1 MRNRSIL
8 VAASLIFIAS
18 VPAFAQ
24 DMALTDPV
32 LDQFITGLNAERA
45 ELDKV
50 GAQLTEIDDKI
61 AKFKECSELLKEAGG
76 LGGKSGLAA
85 KVAMKAKC
93 GATSDDGMRKDRAKL
108 LDQPEK
114 IGAAAAGMKR
124 GDYAHMKERVT
135 GYLNGARNYSSAEL
149 KALNARAQALSDAMR
164 IPLSAANANNEDRG
178 TGISGRIGNAI
189 AGQVRMFT
197 PDMTWAYVSY
207 LWGMMYMSGAT
218 MFEQPYKPGQ
228 WTKWEIKDAS
238 QADTKMVLER
248 ALLSR
253 EGDGSEWWRI
263 KSINVSP
270 ESSDT
275 ITLESQ
281 FKKMDESGIAMQVV
295 RMRGKLPGDTEGK
308 ELMVPQHLSML
319 SMTAFPFK
327 PTPES
332 VAGATVG
339 TESIKVGSSS
349 YSSKHVKFGAGGGNM
364 EWWLADN
371 APGGVVRIQ
380 FTGQEKDEK
389 WIMEMVGAG
398 SGAKSELGVK

>member
-1 MRNRSIL
+1 MRRPMLAAAFMIL
-8 VAASLIFIAS
+8 MAS
-18 VPAFAQ
+18 VSAHAQ
-24 DMALTDPV
+24 DMALTAPV
-32 LDQFITGLNAERA
+32 LDQFLTGLNAERA

-50 GAQLTEIDDKI
+50 ADKIAELDDKI
-61 AKFKECSELLKEAGG
+61 AKFRECSSLLNDAGG

-93 GATSDDGMRKDRAKL
+93 GATSEDGYRKDRAKL

-114 IGAAAAGMKR
+114 TGAAAAGMQR
-124 GDYAHMKERVT
+124 GAYAHMKERVT

-149 KALNARAQALSDAMR
+149 SALASHADALSKAMQ
-164 IPLSAANANNEDRG
+164 IPLSQASASNEDRG
-178 TGISGRIGNAI
+178 TGVSGRIGNAI

-207 LWGMMYMSGAT
+207 LWGLMYMSGAT
-218 MFEQPYKPGQ
+218 MFEQPYQPGQ
-228 WTKWEIKDAS
+228 WTQWEIKDGS
-238 QADTKMVLER
+238 QPDTRLVLER

-253 EGDGSEWWRI
+253 EADGSEWWRI
-263 KSINVSP
+263 KSINATP
-270 ESSDT
+270 QSSDT

-281 FKKMDESGIAMQVV
+281 FKKMDDSGIAMQVV

-319 SMTAFPFK
+319 AMTAFPFK

-332 VAGATVG
+332 INGATVG
-339 TESIKVGSSS
+339 TESIRVGSTS
-349 YSSKHVKFGAGGGNM
+349 YSSKHVKFGAGAGNM
-364 EWWLADN
+364 EWWLADK
-371 APGGVVRIQ
+371 APGGVVRVQ
-380 FTGQEKDEK
+380 FSGEEADQK
-389 WIMEMVGAG
+389 WTMEMTGAG

>member
-1 MRNRSIL
+1 MRNRPIL
-8 VAASLIFIAS
+8 LAALMLFVTS
-18 VPAFAQ
+18 VTAHAQ
-24 DMALTDPV
+24 DMALNDAV
-32 LDQFITGLNAERA
+32 LDQFLAGLNAERA

-50 GAQLTEIDDKI
+50 GDKLTEIDDKI
-61 AKFKECSELLKEAGG
+61 AKFRECSEFLKEAGG

-93 GATSDDGMRKDRAKL
+93 GATGDDGMRKDRAKL

-124 GDYAHMKERVT
+124 NAYAHMKERVT
-135 GYLNGARNYSSAEL
+135 SYLNGGRDYASAEL
-149 KALNARAQALSDAMR
+149 KALNARADALSTAMR
-164 IPLSAANANNEDRG
+164 IPLSKASADNG
-178 TGISGRIGNAI
+178 GGGGIGGRISNAI

-228 WTKWEIKDAS
+228 WTKWEIQDAS

-281 FKKMDESGIAMQVV
+281 FKKMDETGIAMQVV

-349 YSSKHVKFGAGGGNM
+349 YASKHVKFGAGGGNM
-364 EWWLADN
+364 EWWLADK
-371 APGGVVRIQ
+371 APGGVVRIK
-380 FTGQEKDEK
+380 FTGQDKDAK
-389 WIMEMVGAG
+389 WLMEMTGAG
-398 SGAKSELGVK
+398 TGAKSELGVK